1 MQILETQKEKQL
13 KSSYFTGLAGYH
25 RRESLSGDTSHACL
39 KVTSAQAWFTS
50 LQLQSHVTSAVSELQ
65 SALGRMREARDGE
78 RERDSRG

>member
-13 KSSYFTGLAGYH
+13 KSSYFTGIAGYH
-25 RRESLSGDTSHACL
+25 RRESGDTSHACL

-78 RERDSRG
+78 PERDSRG

>member
-13 KSSYFTGLAGYH
+13 KSSYFTGIGYH
-25 RRESLSGDTSHACL
+25 RRESLSGDTSQACL